1 MKELKSVNRLVDS
14 FAKLP
19 GVGYKSAEKM
29 AYAVLGMKDE
39 DVLEFAK
46 SLENLHQ
53 KVHKCPICGAYTE
66 EEICEI
72 CSDKERNHRQII
84 VVSYSKDVFAFESLN
99 SFNGVY
105 HVLGGVISSVH
116 GIGPDD
122 LSFKKL
128 IERIRDDHVEEVI
141 VATNPTTEGEI
152 TAMYL
157 NKLLEKENVNVTR
170 LAYGLPMGGHLEYA
184 DALTLNKALEG
195 RKKF

>member
-1 MKELKSVNRLVDS
+1 MKELKSVNRLIDS

-29 AYAVLGMKDE
+29 AYAVLGMKEE
-39 DVLEFAK
+39 DAVEFSKA
-46 SLENLHQ
+46 LENVHE
-53 KVHKCPICGAYTE
+53 KVHKCPICGSYTE

-72 CSDKERNHRQII
+72 CNDNERNHRQII
-84 VVSYSKDVFAFESLN
+84 VVSHSRDVLAFESLN

-105 HVLGGVISSVH
+105 HVLGGAISSINGV
-116 GIGPDD
+116 GPEN
-122 LSFKKL
+122 LRINEL
-128 IERIRDDHVEEVI
+128 VERIKKDQVEEVI
-141 VATNPTTEGEI
+141 IATNPTMEGEV
-152 TAMYL
+152 TAMYIAH
-157 NKLLEKENVNVTR
+157 LLEKENVTVTR